1 MVDGA
6 ALEKRMGLCQAV
18 ICCDTQP
25 HFVSSA
31 GHNQRLSH
39 RLVTPYPT
47 QFVINPLSNIGLIRV
62 TFEKVFTSCES
73 RNQLHFLAFC

>member
-1 MVDGA
+1 MVYGA

-18 ICCDTQP
+18 IYCDAQP

-31 GHNQRLSH
+31 EHNQGLSY

-47 QFVINPLSNIGLIRV
+47 QFVINPLSKNGVLLGTIG
-62 TFEKVFTSCES
+62 EGPDSCES
-73 RNQLHFLAFC
+73 RSQLHILA